1 MKKGAQPARA
11 GVPLAVAPKEN
22 GPPWRSNDRVFSLI
36 IKRIPTCDVLGTPCA
51 LARSKAHENRQKF
64 SPILSDPLVALALM
78 P

>member
-36 IKRIPTCDVLGTPCA
+36 IKRIPPVMSWAHRVRWRGRKPTKIGEVLTD
-51 LARSKAHENRQKF
+51 S
-64 SPILSDPLVALALM
+64 V
-78 P
+78 